1 MKAGRRDHAMT
12 EAPPRSAGGA
22 GEARLRPAVIDDALC
37 LGVLGTQVF
46 LDTYATGGIRPT
58 LAREVLS
65 SFSTEACRAFIAAP
79 DSWVCVA
86 EADGHLVGFSHFAL
100 AAQHELAPEGVQAE
114 LVRLYVQEPFT
125 GRGIGS
131 RLLREAESVAASEG
145 GTVLW
150 LTPWAENA
158 RALAFYARHGY
169 ADHGLAWYRFEHESY
184 ENRVLAK
191 RLTPSP
197 R

>member
-1 MKAGRRDHAMT
+1 MNGRGAPGV
-12 EAPPRSAGGA
+12 EAI
-22 GEARLRPAVIDDALC
+22 RLRAAVEGDALC

-58 LAREVLS
+58 LAREVLA
-65 SFSTEACRAFIAAP
+65 SFSRDACRAFIAAP
-79 DSWVCVA
+79 GSVVCVA
-86 EADGHLVGFSHFAL
+86 EANGHLVGFSHLAL
-100 AAQHELAPEGVQAE
+100 AARHELAPQGVQAE

-125 GRGIGS
+125 GRGLGG
-131 RLLREAESVAASEG
+131 RLLRAAEASAVAAG

-158 RALAFYARHGY
+158 RALGFYARHGY
-169 ADHGLAWYRFEHESY
+169 ADHGLSWYRFEHESY

-191 RLTPSP
+191 RLAPAP